1 MRSVLYV
8 ASVGANGFLEL
19 RGARCPFREGRRC
32 RLLWLGTKNCPRQI
46 AAPYHTGPP
55 PAGLF
60 LFPRLPLRNTV
71 TAEGRGVETGRG
83 TIAVTEAGRG
93 AQRKL
98 TTVLCADVEGYTRL
112 MGEDEEG
119 TFATLKAYREAIA
132 RIVTTYGGRVVNT
145 WGDAII
151 AEFPSVV
158 ESVRAAI
165 DIQTEL
171 AARNAR
177 LPEARRLVFRIG
189 INLGDVLVD
198 EGNIYGDG
206 VNIAARLEAAA
217 EPGGIL
223 ISNTVYDQVRNKL
236 AVGFE
241 FGGDLSVKNV
251 DESVPSF
258 IVRVGERGAAQ
269 ARASVRTA
277 SASASQSAAGS
288 DPGAA
293 TQAGPGEPVQFGGRL
308 APTLGTFGVVAVVL
322 VVINLVT
329 SPGDFWAAWPLLALA
344 VAAALAWTRRQTLFD
359 RRLAGLGV
367 ICLGIVGINLLASPG
382 DFWAIWPLLGIGVAA
397 AMRWLKR
404 SST

>member
-1 MRSVLYV
+1 M
-8 ASVGANGFLEL
+8 
-19 RGARCPFREGRRC
+19 
-32 RLLWLGTKNCPRQI
+32 
-46 AAPYHTGPP
+46 
-55 PAGLF
+55 
-60 LFPRLPLRNTV
+60 
-71 TAEGRGVETGRG
+71 
-83 TIAVTEAGRG
+83 TEAGRG